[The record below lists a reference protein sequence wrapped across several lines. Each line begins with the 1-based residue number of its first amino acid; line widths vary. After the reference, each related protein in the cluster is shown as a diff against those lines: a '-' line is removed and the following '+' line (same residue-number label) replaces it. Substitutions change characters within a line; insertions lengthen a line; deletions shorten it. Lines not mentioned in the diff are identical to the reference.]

1 MEHLIRQ
8 TVLHTRRRGFELT
21 PAPRQKPR
29 DPSTPRPSSPAGI
42 GSWIDGTASHSLP
55 PHSSVSACVPTSGQ
69 HQQTTQGKPNHPPE
83 SPVLNLSRPIHPP
96 ARDKGRPRSQPAP
109 RAGRLRALGDI
120 YPISHCAPAQ
130 PACPRA
136 RNNIRRAQET
146 PRHRSGAPPPL
157 RKSAVPTPHVV
168 GAPQQ
173 LLRWLASSSSCAR
186 SATARPA
193 PARDRTACGQ
203 CTEFTSPCLSPL
215 LSSPPG
221 LPGHWTRTF

>member
-1 MEHLIRQ
+1 MIRQ

-83 SPVLNLSRPIHPP
+83 SPALNLSHPSAGQGQRPLEEPDSP
-96 ARDKGRPRSQPAP
+96 TGGQAAGARR
-109 RAGRLRALGDI
+109 
-120 YPISHCAPAQ
+120 YISHCAPAQ